1 MQYLESTHNERAQQM
16 RALRLGKARR
26 ETGLFLVEGV
36 KLCGEALACGLAI
49 DCLFVEKG
57 QEDSPQV
64 QALARAAGQSYL
76 VHRRV
81 LESVC
86 ETKTPQPLV
95 LSAKIP
101 EEKPLLY
108 PQVALDGVQD
118 PGNLGA
124 ILRTCDAAGFSAVLG
139 EGCADPFSP
148 KAVRA
153 AMGSMFR
160 VPFGKRPDLA
170 AYLRAQRERG
180 VEVLVSALDGENFFE
195 RGPLPT
201 ETILVIGSEGRGVS
215 QAVRQ
220 TASHVY
226 RLPMRGGAESL
237 NASVAAGVL
246 IYELYRGLIMNEV

>member
-1 MQYLESTHNERAQQM
+1 MKLIIGLGNPGKEYERTRHNAGFDVMDEIARMASASITQKKFK
-16 RALRLGKARR
+16 ALVDKVNIG
-26 ETGLFLVEGV
+26 
-36 KLCGEALACGLAI
+36 
-49 DCLFVEKG
+49 
-57 QEDSPQV
+57 
-64 QALARAAGQSYL
+64 GQS
-76 VHRRV
+76 V
-81 LESVC
+81 LLM
-86 ETKTPQPLV
+86 KPQTYMNN
-95 LSAKIP
+95 S
-101 EEKPLLY
+101 
-108 PQVALDGVQD
+108 
-118 PGNLGA
+118 
-124 ILRTCDAAGFSAVLG
+124 G
-139 EGCADPFSP
+139 E
-148 KAVRA
+148 AVRA